1 MSRTITDNVGD
12 IETISKTDPA
22 HVGDVVKL
30 VFRSDDEPDPPFN
43 VKIKS
48 PTGKVI
54 VERVLRELPTGKPQ
68 SAPPIEF
75 HASAAG
81 AYKIEISQLYGKQHG
96 KAILNVL
103 SAV

>member
-22 HVGDVVKL
+22 RVGDVVKL
-30 VFRSDDEPDPPFN
+30 VFRCDDDPDPPFT

-54 VERVLRELPTGKPQ
+54 VERVLREMPTGKPQ
-68 SAPPIEF
+68 SAPPVEF
-75 HASAAG
+75 TVSAMG
-81 AYKIEISQLYGKQHG
+81 AYKIEIAQLNGKTKG
-96 KAILNVL
+96 SAVLNVL
-103 SAV
+103 SAF

>member
-1 MSRTITDNVGD
+1 VSRTITDNVGE

-22 HVGDVVKL
+22 RVGDLVRL
-30 VFRSDDEPDPPFN
+30 VFRTDDDADPPFT

-54 VERVLRELPTGKPQ
+54 IERVLRDLPTGKPQ
-68 SAPPIEF
+68 SAPPVEF
-75 HASAAG
+75 TVSAVG
-81 AYKIEISQLYGKQHG
+81 PYKIEISQLHGKQRG
-96 KAILNVL
+96 TAVLNVI